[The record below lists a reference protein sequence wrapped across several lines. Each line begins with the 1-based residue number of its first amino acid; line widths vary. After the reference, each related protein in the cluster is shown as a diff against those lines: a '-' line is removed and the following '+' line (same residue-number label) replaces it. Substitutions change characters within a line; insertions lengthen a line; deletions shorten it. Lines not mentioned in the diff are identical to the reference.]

1 MSVSVFF
8 VVFVIGLLRRFLYPV
23 LDPLA
28 FVPNTFYTHN
38 LSKYGM
44 FQTGLHTCSGLNL
57 NRGLN
62 KNHVFASKL
71 SFTQSAVL
79 HGNRVLHEHHV
90 WHKNHVL
97 AGPVQALFVACRIAL
112 SMVASETRR
121 RRLNRNRSVALVP
134 TVTYSWREEFP
145 THDKQHRAITDQVAK
160 SSTGRRANIFLLQGL
175 NRRPKTVYPQF
186 PYVYHHFPLW
196 GCGKT
201 HQNHVATIVYICL
214 HQDNW
219 DLLDIHPFQYL
230 PI

>member
-1 MSVSVFF
+1 
-8 VVFVIGLLRRFLYPV
+8 
-23 LDPLA
+23 
-28 FVPNTFYTHN
+28 
-38 LSKYGM
+38 
-44 FQTGLHTCSGLNL
+44 
-57 NRGLN
+57 
-62 KNHVFASKL
+62 
-71 SFTQSAVL
+71 
-79 HGNRVLHEHHV
+79 
-90 WHKNHVL
+90 
-97 AGPVQALFVACRIAL
+97 
-112 SMVASETRR
+112 MVASETRR

-214 HQDNW
+214 HQDN
-219 DLLDIHPFQYL
+219 
-230 PI
+230 

>member
-1 MSVSVFF
+1 MLGSTLPTLAQHRLGFAHLAVIWMSVSVFF

-90 WHKNHVL
+90 
-97 AGPVQALFVACRIAL
+97 
-112 SMVASETRR
+112 
-121 RRLNRNRSVALVP
+121 
-134 TVTYSWREEFP
+134 
-145 THDKQHRAITDQVAK
+145 
-160 SSTGRRANIFLLQGL
+160 
-175 NRRPKTVYPQF
+175 
-186 PYVYHHFPLW
+186 
-196 GCGKT
+196 
-201 HQNHVATIVYICL
+201 
-214 HQDNW
+214 
-219 DLLDIHPFQYL
+219 
-230 PI
+230 